1 MEKKTQTSKNTFEV
15 PVTENWDAA
24 YQTNKQQAKKKM
36 QTHLSKT
43 LRLFGLLVP
52 CVEVFYVMDKS
63 AAAQC
68 SINIDTYL
76 FRC

>member
-1 MEKKTQTSKNTFEV
+1 MEKKTPTSKNTFEV
-15 PVTENWDAA
+15 PVKEDWDAE
-24 YQTNKQQAKKKM
+24 YQTDKQQAKKM
-36 QTHLSKT
+36 QTHLSKI
-43 LRLFGLLVP
+43 LRLLRLLVL

>member
-1 MEKKTQTSKNTFEV
+1 MEKKTPMSKNTFGSSGDGGLGRRVSNRQKTGE
-15 PVTENWDAA
+15 
-24 YQTNKQQAKKKM
+24 KKM
-36 QTHLSKT
+36 QTHLSKI
-43 LRLFGLLVP
+43 LRLLGYLVP

-76 FRC
+76 FHC

>member
-1 MEKKTQTSKNTFEV
+1 MEKKTPTSKNTFEV
-15 PVTENWDAA
+15 PVTEDWDAE
-24 YQTNKQQAKKKM
+24 YQTDKQQAKKM
-36 QTHLSKT
+36 QTHLSGT

-52 CVEVFYVMDKS
+52 CVEVFYVTDKR

>member
-1 MEKKTQTSKNTFEV
+1 MEKKTPTSKNTFEV
-15 PVTENWDAA
+15 LVTEDWDAE
-24 YQTNKQQAKKKM
+24 YQTDKQQATKM
-36 QTHLSKT
+36 QTHLSKI
-43 LRLFGLLVP
+43 LGLLGLFVP

-68 SINIDTYL
+68 SINTDTYL